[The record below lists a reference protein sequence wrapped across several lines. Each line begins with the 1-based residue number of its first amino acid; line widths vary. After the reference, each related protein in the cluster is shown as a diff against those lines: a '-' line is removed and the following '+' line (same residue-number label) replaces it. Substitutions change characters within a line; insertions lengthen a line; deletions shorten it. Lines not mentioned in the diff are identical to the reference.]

1 MEDNKLKEVDID
13 VEGEIE
19 LPQLDVKQY
28 IGQKVKIAAC
38 KTCQGTFGY
47 MVQVITAP
55 VAQLKDGKDITASR
69 IFGLQQDADGKI
81 GWGKE
86 TALGIFL
93 SKMKVK
99 HYKDLVGKEV
109 IVQTRTSK
117 NDGKEYLTF

>member
-1 MEDNKLKEVDID
+1 MDDKLKEVDID

-28 IGQKVKIAAC
+28 IGKRVKIAST
-38 KTCQGTFGY
+38 KTCQGSFGY
-47 MVQVITAP
+47 MVQVITEP

-69 IFGLQQDADGKI
+69 IFGLQQDAEGKI

-99 HYKDLVGKEV
+99 HFKDLVGKEV
-109 IVQTRTSK
+109 IVQTRVSNK
-117 NDGKEYLTF
+117 DGKDYLTF